1 MVAVCWGSIVAH
13 ILQPHL
19 LKIAVEAKKSF
30 GSGNI
35 KHPPEDTLWGRHWF
49 IFPHQLFPALGFA
62 HESLDFLDFN
72 FRIYDWFS
80 TQYRCPPEIQKQI
93 DPCLKSLDPFG
104 YTQVMGKKSSTSRF
118 DQRNNTMCDFAL
130 ALLGRSRISKR
141 GEFLLQKWSDN
152 GKSVSIWEFYTF
164 WYLFDP
170 SLALKFLW
178 SLKAPCDMLGCFT
191 ILPTCFAHTG
201 FPEDATNEARES
213 WKTGGQ
219 NFFDIICVHNL
230 KLGSC
235 SVNILASHHLVIDQA
250 QACSSWWIS
259 RPFKGNLCKF
269 HFEIRQWSGRDQKV
283 GTGISE
289 KAIWQ
294 QFIFSVS
301 GRRSPRKKQKSTS
314 QFQPLHKWVWS
325 IHPKNEL
332 WQCSYVSSNRP
343 AASRLSI

>member
-1 MVAVCWGSIVAH
+1 
-13 ILQPHL
+13 
-19 LKIAVEAKKSF
+19 
-30 GSGNI
+30 
-35 KHPPEDTLWGRHWF
+35 
-49 IFPHQLFPALGFA
+49 
-62 HESLDFLDFN
+62 
-72 FRIYDWFS
+72 
-80 TQYRCPPEIQKQI
+80 
-93 DPCLKSLDPFG
+93 
-104 YTQVMGKKSSTSRF
+104 MGKKSSTSRF

-141 GEFLLQKWSDN
+141 LEFLLQKWIDN

-178 SLKAPCDMLGCFT
+178 SLKAPCDMRGCFA

-213 WKTGGQ
+213 WKTRGR

-235 SVNILASHHLVIDQA
+235 SANILASHHLVIDQA

-259 RPFKGNLCKF
+259 RSFKGNLCKF

-314 QFQPLHKWVWS
+314 QFQPLHKWGLIYTSKRRVVTVFATFPRTDLLHPDSRFKEWFKRWS
-325 IHPKNEL
+325 GRCE
-332 WQCSYVSSNRP
+332 
-343 AASRLSI
+343 